1 MFTPKGDVINLP
13 KGSIPIDFAYRI
25 HTEVG
30 NRCVGAK
37 VNNKIVPLDT
47 KLKNGDIVSIITSKT
62 GKPSYDWINITV
74 RPGMDNTVACLKELG
89 LVTERD
95 LVTREDM
102 EKMTSRN
109 RSEAVEYAEKM
120 AQENAASIGVIGGA
134 DGPTAVYV
142 TGVTA

>member
-1 MFTPKGDVINLP
+1 MNALKLDVFSDEVFVFTPKGDVINLP

-62 GKPSYDWINITV
+62 GKATT
-74 RPGMDNTVACLKELG
+74 G
-89 LVTERD
+89 
-95 LVTREDM
+95 
-102 EKMTSRN
+102 
-109 RSEAVEYAEKM
+109 
-120 AQENAASIGVIGGA
+120 SIW
-134 DGPTAVYV
+134 
-142 TGVTA
+142 